1 MIGVDIDEHWI
12 EEGREHVR
20 ERSHGNIELELH
32 GLDSILAAVA
42 ARQGEIDVFLLYAVL
57 EHLTVS
63 ERLAVMRL
71 AREVVKPGGAI
82 VVCETPNRLI
92 YFAHHTAQMPFFHL
106 LPDEL
111 ALDCYQRS
119 EREDFRAAID
129 TAAEQGSEAA
139 LEAIL
144 RWGRGVS
151 FHEFE
156 VVFGDLYKHVLA
168 SNYDP
173 LLFSERPIQ
182 PDEVILARYLER
194 WRTDLAPVWSRYW
207 LDLILSPTPLVK
219 HPPFLRPWS
228 AQTVA
233 SANVGWTSSERLHLS
248 GPGATLWVELP
259 RPTSRLVVGSVTR
272 EGGTLALSA
281 RPESSEE
288 PLRGTA
294 AASPGQAA
302 FTSFALPGP
311 AHRIALSASR
321 ECELVFVGY
330 ED

>member
-1 MIGVDIDEHWI
+1 M
-12 EEGREHVR
+12 
-20 ERSHGNIELELH
+20 
-32 GLDSILAAVA
+32 
-42 ARQGEIDVFLLYAVL
+42 
-57 EHLTVS
+57 
-63 ERLAVMRL
+63 
-71 AREVVKPGGAI
+71 
-82 VVCETPNRLI
+82 
-92 YFAHHTAQMPFFHL
+92 
-106 LPDEL
+106 
-111 ALDCYQRS
+111 
-119 EREDFRAAID
+119 
-129 TAAEQGSEAA
+129 
-139 LEAIL
+139 
-144 RWGRGVS
+144 
-151 FHEFE
+151 
-156 VVFGDLYKHVLA
+156 FGDLYKHVLA